1 MLLSRLGPRI
11 TVYMTL
17 AAVAVTLGGV
27 LLSYRPVR
35 QSLLDQGERRI
46 QVLADAIH
54 YTMDVSSFGADT
66 LSMRRLVE
74 KCGTLRDV
82 SLVAVI
88 GLDGA
93 VRAASRSDPEIRAD
107 LVRRAMEGNLP
118 VTVSREERAILVT
131 PLHGQVFSP
140 VFSDVSGVL
149 YLEMDLGPM
158 LAELRL
164 LYGSILAVAAL
175 LVGLMSVWAVLLLRR
190 EVIAR
195 LALVAG
201 GLSRMRSGDLGF
213 RLPLDG
219 SLGRADEIG
228 DLARH
233 FNAMAENLDARTLAQ
248 IRAETELQGAY
259 SALEEKVRGRTVE
272 LAETNERLS
281 AQIDERRHAEWRL
294 KEHQIF
300 LSTVLDGI
308 QAAIFVFDP
317 QQGRM
322 VSSNSVAQAL
332 IRMDGETIVSASCS
346 KEIQVAFVVEG
357 RKFNLLCPD
366 WGEKSAYQEGVVHL
380 PEGKSFPASRQLME
394 IFVDGREHLA
404 QIVFDITERKN
415 LERRL
420 GMAQKL
426 ESIGLLAAGIAHEIN
441 TPVQYVGDSVRFV
454 RDSFQDM
461 TGFLDACAA
470 LRVRVS
476 GAGSALEEMRR
487 VDETAAEADLDFL
500 LDEVPKACG
509 RALDGLDRV
518 ARIVQAMKNFS
529 HPGGDEKK
537 PTDINKAIQNTV
549 IVARNEWKY
558 AAEVETALSPDL
570 PLISC
575 YAGDINQVLLN
586 MLVNASHAIVEKVG
600 DGGDK
605 GLIRISTLPA
615 GEFVEI
621 RIADT
626 GAGIPRENMERIFD
640 PFFTTKPVGQGTGQG
655 LTIAHDIIVN
665 KHGGRIDVESE
676 VGVGTTFILRLP
688 VEPQE
693 KEVT

>member
-11 TVYMTL
+11 TLFMTL
-17 AAVAVTLGGV
+17 AAVGVTLGGV
-27 LLSYRPVR
+27 LLSYYPVR
-35 QSLLDQGERRI
+35 QSLLNQGERRI
-46 QVLADAIH
+46 RVLADAIH
-54 YTMDVSSFGADT
+54 YTLDISSSSSDL
-66 LSMRRLVE
+66 LSLRRLVE
-74 KCGTLRDV
+74 KCGSLPDV
-82 SLVAVI
+82 SLVAVLD
-88 GLDGA
+88 LDGT
-93 VRAASRSDPEIRAD
+93 VRAASRPDPDISPE
-107 LVRRAMEGNLP
+107 LVLRAMEDNLP
-118 VTVSREERAILVT
+118 VTVTRNGHALLVT
-131 PLHGQVFSP
+131 PLHGPVYSP

-149 YLEMDLGPM
+149 YLDMDLGPM
-158 LAELRL
+158 LDELQV
-164 LYGSILAVAAL
+164 LYGSILAVVAL
-175 LVGLMSVWAVLLLRR
+175 LVGLMSLWAILLLRR
-190 EVIAR
+190 QVIAR
-195 LALVAG
+195 LELVAD
-201 GLSRMRSGDLGF
+201 GLGRVRSGDLSF

-219 SLGRADEIG
+219 SLGRGDEIG

-233 FNAMAENLDARTLAQ
+233 FNAMTENLDMRTLAQ
-248 IRAETELQGAY
+248 QRAEKELQVAY
-259 SALEEKVRGRTVE
+259 SALEEKVRERTAE
-272 LAETNERLS
+272 LAEANERLS
-281 AQIDERRHAEWRL
+281 AQMEERRQAEWRL

-300 LSTVLDGI
+300 LTTVLDGI

-322 VSSNSVAQAL
+322 VSSSSAAQSL
-332 IRMDGETIVSASCS
+332 VRMDEETIVASSCS
-346 KEIQVAFVVEG
+346 AGVQVAFVAEG
-357 RKFNLLCPD
+357 RTLNLLCPE
-366 WGEKSAYQEGVVHL
+366 WGEKNTYLEGVVHL
-380 PEGKSFPASRQLME
+380 EDGRTFPASRQLLE
-394 IFVDGREHLA
+394 IFVDGQEHLA

-454 RDSFQDM
+454 RDSFKDLA
-461 TGFLDACAA
+461 GLLDAYAA
-470 LRVRVS
+470 LIAR
-476 GAGSALEEMRR
+476 AGESCPGRDDLRR
-487 VDETAAEADLDFL
+487 VEEAEKEADLEFL
-500 LDEVPKACG
+500 RDEVPKACG

-558 AAEVETALSPDL
+558 AAEVETELSPDL

-586 MLVNASHAIVEKVG
+586 MLVNASHAIAEKVG

-605 GLIRISTLPA
+605 GLIRISTTPA

-626 GAGIPRENMERIFD
+626 GAGIPRENLERIFD
-640 PFFTTKPVGQGTGQG
+640 PFFTTKPVGKGTGQG

-665 KHGGRIDVESE
+665 KHGGSIDVESE
-676 VGVGTTFILRLP
+676 VGVGTAFILRLP
-688 VEPQE
+688 LEPPE
-693 KEVT
+693 KEAT